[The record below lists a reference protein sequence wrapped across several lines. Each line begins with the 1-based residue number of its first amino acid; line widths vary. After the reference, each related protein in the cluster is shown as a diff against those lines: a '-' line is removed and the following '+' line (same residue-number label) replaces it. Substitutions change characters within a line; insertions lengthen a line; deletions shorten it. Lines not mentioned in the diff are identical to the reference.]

1 MPRRHPSE
9 SPTSTEPRL
18 ALAEKILGRPFADR
32 ELLRRALTH
41 PSAVEDRN
49 PDAYYERLEFLGD
62 SVLGLIIAEE
72 VYRRYP
78 EMPEGGMTRIK
89 VSIVAGTVLAK
100 VARELGLA
108 EAIILGSSER
118 GTGGRGMDSALE
130 NCFEALVAA
139 LYLDAGIGVARE
151 WVLSTL
157 GPLISEE
164 AAEAPENPKSR
175 LQELV
180 QAHGD
185 TPVYRILGHE
195 GPPHERTFTAA
206 VEVAGE
212 VVGQGSGRSKKE
224 AEAAAAQAA
233 VDALA
238 SSGKR
243 RRKSR

>member
-1 MPRRHPSE
+1 MPRRRDSE
-9 SPTSTEPRL
+9 SPSSIEPRL
-18 ALAEKILGRPFADR
+18 ALAEKILGRPFADS

-41 PSAVEDRN
+41 PSAVEDRS

-139 LYLDAGIGVARE
+139 LYLDAGIDVARE

-185 TPVYRILGHE
+185 APVYRILGHE

-206 VEVAGE
+206 VEVAGD

-238 SSGKR
+238 SRGKR